1 MSPRARQ
8 DGRVSTAFPP
18 EPWDLTSG
26 LLLTVLR
33 VPPAVVPGLPDAVP
47 AGHRPVLLGGDAV
60 LGLAFV
66 RYAEPGTLVYDEL
79 LTAVLTSPARPA
91 AHVTIPQIWVT
102 SPASRAGGRDLWGIP
117 KDLCEVVRHS
127 TATAHH
133 VEVRADGARVARLTA
148 RPGPRLLPGRIRV
161 PLTTAQR
168 RLDPEGAG
176 GVVVSTN
183 TVRPVVRTLRARWE
197 IAPDGP
203 LRHLL
208 GRPALGSV
216 ALTDAAVVFG
226 ARVERS

>member
-1 MSPRARQ
+1 MSIAY
-8 DGRVSTAFPP
+8 PP
-18 EPWDLTSG
+18 EPWDLTG
-26 LLLTVLR
+26 DLLLSVLR
-33 VPPAVVPGLPDAVP
+33 VPPAAVPGLADALP

-66 RYAEPGTLVYDEL
+66 RYAEPGDLVYDEL
-79 LTAVLTSPARPA
+79 LTAVLTRPARPG

-148 RPGPRLLPGRIRV
+148 RLGPRLLPGRLPV

-168 RLDPEGAG
+168 RLDPAGAG
-176 GVVVSTN
+176 GGVVSTN
-183 TVRPVVRTLRARWE
+183 TLRPVVRALRARWE

-208 GRPALGSV
+208 GRPGLGSV
-216 ALTDAAVVFG
+216 ALTGSPIAFG